1 MKNIV
6 ILGSTGSI
14 GRKTLRVIG
23 DFPAE
28 FNVVGLACRS
38 NVELLAEQTRRFRPE
53 VIAVADKSK
62 FGQLNT
68 LISDLRV
75 SSSSGAG
82 VMILAGEEGLA
93 EMSGYDKAQ
102 MVVLAMVGSSGLL
115 PLLSAIEHGKEIA
128 LANKETLVMAGE
140 LIVRKAEEKDIR
152 ILPLDSEHS
161 AIFQCLNVHANGFL
175 PPKKKTS
182 SQQEVKRI
190 VLTGSGGPLVNLK
203 SSDFSAVSPQQALNH
218 PRWKMGSKISIDSA
232 TLMNKGFEV
241 IEARWLFNID
251 IDRIEIVIHPEAI
264 IHSMV
269 EFIDGSIIA
278 QMGVTDMYLP
288 IQYALSY
295 PRRFFSKLASL
306 DFSQLKQFS
315 FSSPDLDRFPCLGL
329 AYQAAR
335 IGGTMPVVL
344 NAANEEL
351 VGYFLD
357 NKIKFTDIPRI
368 IEKLMASHSAR
379 HEVAI
384 GDILEVDK
392 WARQEV
398 RKFC

>member
-14 GRKTLRVIG
+14 GRKTLRVVE
-23 DFPAE
+23 DFPVE

-62 FGQLNT
+62 FGQLKQ
-68 LISDLRV
+68 LISDLRI

-82 VMILAGEEGLA
+82 VRILAGEEGLA

-102 MVVLAMVGSSGLL
+102 MVVLAMVGSSGLF

-140 LIVRKAEEKDIR
+140 LIVRKAEEKGVR

-161 AIFQCLNVHANGFL
+161 AIFQCLNVHTNGFF

-190 VLTGSGGPLVNLK
+190 ILTGSGGPLATLK
-203 SSDFSAVSPQQALNH
+203 GSDFSAVSPQQALSH

-278 QMGVTDMYLP
+278 QMAVTDMYLP

-295 PRRFFSKLASL
+295 PRRF
-306 DFSQLKQFS
+306 
-315 FSSPDLDRFPCLGL
+315 
-329 AYQAAR
+329 
-335 IGGTMPVVL
+335 
-344 NAANEEL
+344 L
-351 VGYFLD
+351 V
-357 NKIKFTDIPRI
+357 
-368 IEKLMASHSAR
+368 S
-379 HEVAI
+379 
-384 GDILEVDK
+384 
-392 WARQEV
+392 
-398 RKFC
+398 